1 MGVMMNF
8 LGNIFYKWEKFKKML
23 IHRYLLQYYRKRL
36 KHAGKNVRFNGVCTV
51 SGLAQIEIE
60 DNVHIGDN
68 AFIRGEGGLF
78 IGANTH
84 TSRNL
89 VIYTHNHN
97 YEGEVL
103 PYDHTF
109 RHRKV
114 IIERNVWIGMNVTI
128 LPGAHIKEGAIIGAG
143 TVVSGTVEA
152 LAIVGAVRGKVLK
165 YRDKEHYE
173 RLEAAGKYGGSN
185 GVAI

>member
-1 MGVMMNF
+1 MMVL
-8 LGNIFYKWEKFKKML
+8 LGNILYKWRMVRNQL
-23 IHRYLLQYYRKRL
+23 IHLYLLQRYRKSL
-36 KHAGKNVRFNGVCTV
+36 KSVGQGVRFNGICRVT
-51 SGLAQIEIE
+51 GAENIEIE

-103 PYDHTF
+103 PYDNSF
-109 RHRKV
+109 RFRKV
-114 IIERNVWIGMNVTI
+114 TIERNVWIGMNVVI
-128 LPGAHIKEGAIIGAG
+128 LPGAHIGEGAIIGAG
-143 TVVSGTVEA
+143 CVVSGKVEP
-152 LAIVGAVRGKVLK
+152 LAILGAVPGKVLK
-165 YRDKEHYE
+165 YRNKEHYQK
-173 RLEAAGKYGGSN
+173 LEQNKRYGGSN
-185 GVAI
+185 GIPLED